1 MEYFRYGDEEKDYL
15 AGRDPIMKGLI
26 QKHGHIERE
35 INPDPFS
42 ALVGSIISQQIS
54 TKAAETVEGRLVH
67 RAGGLTAKNL
77 HNLSLEEIKECGLS
91 FRKAGYIKG
100 ITEAAISGAV
110 SFEVLKNLSDDEVI
124 KTLVGLKGVGR
135 WTAEMML
142 IFSLARRDV
151 LSLDDLGIR
160 RGIQRAY
167 GLEEVKKDQPSYF
180 RDLFSPYGTVASF
193 YLWEE
198 ASN

>member
-1 MEYFRYGDEEKDYL
+1 MEYFRYGDEEKKYL
-15 AGRDPIMKGLI
+15 AARDSIMKGLI
-26 QKHGHIERE
+26 EKHGHIDRE

-54 TKAAETVEGRLVH
+54 TKAAETVERRLVQ
-67 RAGGLTAKNL
+67 RAGQLSVKKLDG
-77 HNLSLEEIKECGLS
+77 LSLEEIQECGLS

-100 ITEAAISGAV
+100 IVQAANDGSVDFEA
-110 SFEVLKNLSDDEVI
+110 LKSLTDDEIVRS
-124 KTLVGLKGVGR
+124 LVGLKGVGR

-142 IFSLARRDV
+142 IFSFGRKDV
-151 LSLDDLGIR
+151 LSFDDLGIR
-160 RGIQRAY
+160 RGLMRAY
-167 GLEEVKKDQPSYF
+167 GLEEISKDQHPHF
-180 RDLFSPYGTVASF
+180 RDLFSPYGTVAAL